1 MISYPSIRVSLCLIL
16 TIVLLNRGCFC
27 TRCLHEVSHQV
38 SDPVLE
44 GLLHSFPTEHFAD
57 QCMPA
62 CSMRPL
68 SKGMAVQ
75 SSTLKTLPQWYCTLA
90 ATISLS
96 DPDESTYPISSSFTE
111 QIPPLNGYFLPGAI
125 SFNHVCMLEL
135 KFLML
140 STTWVSAAR

>member
-57 QCMPA
+57 QVHDSLQHA
-62 CSMRPL
+62 ALEQGDGSAEQHVEGIA
-68 SKGMAVQ
+68 KAMAPMV
-75 SSTLKTLPQWYCTLA
+75 LHFGCHH
-90 ATISLS
+90 ISVRS
-96 DPDESTYPISSSFTE
+96 
-111 QIPPLNGYFLPGAI
+111 
-125 SFNHVCMLEL
+125 
-135 KFLML
+135 
-140 STTWVSAAR
+140 R